1 MTEQRHASLV
11 LVVGPSGA
19 GKDTL
24 IDAARATFAN
34 EAWIAFPRRIVTRAA
49 DAGGEAHIALSPAAF
64 AAARTEGRF
73 CLSWDAHGFAYGIP
87 TEVIDGVKGGTVQ
100 VVNASR
106 RALSDAEALG
116 VHVIVLHV
124 TAAPETLAARL
135 AGRGR
140 ESMADMRA
148 RLAREAPLAS
158 IGAKIVEVSNDGTLK
173 AAIARFC
180 AALAALHP
188 RAHAG
193 TGCESGRPGSA
204 V

>member
-24 IDAARATFAN
+24 IDAARACFAD
-34 EAWIAFPRRIVTRAA
+34 EAWIAFPRRVVTRAA
-49 DAGGEAHIALSPAAF
+49 DAGGEAHVALSQAAF
-64 AAARTEGRF
+64 ATARAEGRF
-73 CLSWDAHGFAYGIP
+73 CLSWDAHGLAYGIP
-87 TEVIDGVKGGTVQ
+87 TEVIDGVRGGTVQ

-106 RALSDAEALG
+106 RAVAAAESLG
-116 VHVIVLHV
+116 VPVVVLHV

-135 AGRGR
+135 ADRGR
-140 ESMADMRA
+140 ESVADIRA

-158 IGAKIVEVSNDGTLK
+158 AGATLVEISNDGALD

-180 AALAALHP
+180 AALSQLRP
-188 RAHAG
+188 RAHAA
-193 TGCESGRPGSA
+193 TGCENDRPGSA
-204 V
+204 A